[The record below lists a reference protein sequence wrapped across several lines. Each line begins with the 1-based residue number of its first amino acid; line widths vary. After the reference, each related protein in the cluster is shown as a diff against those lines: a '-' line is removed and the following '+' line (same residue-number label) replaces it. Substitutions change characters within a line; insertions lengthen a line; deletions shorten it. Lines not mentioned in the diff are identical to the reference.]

1 MLLLIGFPEDE
12 VEKLEKKY
20 DDIIPVSAQ
29 MENKMLEEIIKERK
43 IEENYQVLGEQRMVI
58 MHDVPRENLSK
69 IMRDIREEIG
79 QHIIFATSTPTS
91 LKWKISD
98 LMKELIEED
107 MYFRG
112 QKTK

>member
-12 VEKLEKKY
+12 VNRLQEKYADTIAISAEMEEK
-20 DDIIPVSAQ
+20 V
-29 MENKMLEEIIKERK
+29 LEEIIKEGK
-43 IEENYQVLGEQRMVI
+43 NAENYQVLGEQRMVI
-58 MHDVPRENLSK
+58 MHDVPKESLSK

-98 LMKELIEED
+98 LMEELLEED
-107 MYFRG
+107 RYFRE
-112 QKTK
+112 QRAK